1 MKVFTDALM
10 MDAKPRLTAD
20 GYLVAMPRAARIGI
34 QEYRGSEVGRPEMQV
49 VRVYRPAEEVFHKD
63 SLASFAHKPITVE
76 HPPVLVDAGN
86 WKKYAAG
93 QIGDEIARDGDFI
106 RVPMMVA
113 DKAAI
118 DAIDSGKVELS
129 MGYTCDLDFT
139 PGISPTGEQYD
150 AAQRNIRGNH
160 LAIVDAARGGK
171 QLRVIDYQP
180 TKEGKTMTHQ
190 VVVDGVSL
198 QVADAAT
205 AQLIAKAL
213 KDAEDK
219 TVLSDK
225 KMSDLDK
232 KIADM
237 EEELAALKK
246 TKDAEST
253 AKDSIIADLQKKLAD
268 STSPQALADAVASR
282 TALIDSAKKM
292 LTNIVTDGKTDADV
306 RRQVV
311 DSKLGE
317 KAKAMDD
324 AQIQVAFD
332 TLASVAVSVDPLRK
346 AVIDSNGN
354 HQTNDANTA
363 YAEMCKELANA
374 HKQAAKG

>member
-1 MKVFTDALM
+1 M
-10 MDAKPRLTAD
+10 MDSKPRITAD
-20 GYLVAMPRAARIGI
+20 GYLVAMPRAARVGI
-34 QEYRGSEVGRPEMQV
+34 QAYRGSEVGRPDLDV
-49 VRVYRPAEEVFHKD
+49 VRVYRPAEEVFNKD

-76 HPPVLVDAGN
+76 HPPVMVDASN

-139 PGISPTGEQYD
+139 PGIAPNGDQYD
-150 AAQRNIRGNH
+150 AMQRNIRGNH

-180 TKEGKTMTHQ
+180 TTGINPMTHQ
-190 VVVDGVSL
+190 VIVDGVSL

-213 KDAEDK
+213 KDADAKAE
-219 TVLSDK
+219 S

-232 KIADM
+232 KIKDM
-237 EEELAALKK
+237 EEELANLKK
-246 TKDAEST
+246 AKDAEGV

-268 STSPQALADAVASR
+268 STSPQAIASAVAARS
-282 TALIDSAKKM
+282 ALIDSAKV
-292 LTNIVTDGKTDADV
+292 LLSTVVVDGKSDLEI

-311 DSKLGE
+311 DAKLGE

-324 AQIQVAFD
+324 AQVQVAFD
-332 TLASVAVSVDPLRK
+332 TLAAVGVSVDPLRQ
-346 AVIDSNGN
+346 AVIDSKGN
-354 HQTNDANTA
+354 ATNDAQSA
-363 YAEMCKELANA
+363 YDQMCKDLANA
-374 HKQAAKG
+374 HKQGR